1 MAKINQFKLAF
12 LYHPPS
18 FSPPSPYSLLS
29 ASSRY
34 LISLDV
40 ETMDILKPDAPAAAA
55 SVCKLEGSERGR
67 EVKGREGIF
76 VQGRKIEG

>member
-55 SVCKLEGSERGR
+55 QPLYANWKEVSGVGKLRGVR
-67 EVKGREGIF
+67 VYLYKGE
-76 VQGRKIEG
+76 K